1 MLTATGAMEYV
12 DVRHALGRISLGR
25 IPSLDI
31 VVFWM
36 PAARRNLLVLLQ
48 IPLIIAGRN
57 PCRAFGH
64 LHPLTGEDMCALATI
79 TRLHQASV
87 ARLAP

>member
-1 MLTATGAMEYV
+1 MEYV
-12 DVRHALGRISLGR
+12 DVRDALLGVSLGR

-48 IPLIIAGRN
+48 IPLVIAWRNAGR
-57 PCRAFGH
+57 ALGH
-64 LHPLTGEDMCALATI
+64 LHPLTSEDMCALATI